1 VRIRAPLAV
10 WILFAADA
18 LAILVTYSRVPAG
31 ELYHV
36 SGSGIEGGAGRAL
49 VFLNFST
56 ALAALAVLVVVG
68 RGLPAVVAGLLCA
81 VVVLPGVVDQAN
93 LDARWINVVPALG
106 VALAA
111 ALTLGAGREATAP
124 RGDRLRLAVAAVLTV
139 CAIPWL
145 AAELGVHFG
154 AGIFL
159 TGQLRTVPGDPVPHP
174 AVHLGHHHGLDGFL
188 LVMTAL
194 LLSRVRSERKA
205 AGVLLALLA
214 SYGFVNLVQDAW
226 GEQVVKRGW
235 TSRQIPSALHPSLSW
250 VWLVILGGAVA
261 LWPLVA
267 RR

>member
-1 VRIRAPLAV
+1 V
-10 WILFAADA
+10 WILYAAAA
-18 LAILVTYSRVPAG
+18 LAILVTYSRVPAR

-36 SGSGIEGGAGRAL
+36 SGSGIEGGASRAL

-56 ALAALAVLVVVG
+56 ALAAIAVLVVFG
-68 RGLPAVVAGLLCA
+68 RGVPALVAGLLCA
-81 VVVLPGVVDQAN
+81 VVALPGVVDQAD

-106 VALAA
+106 VVLAA
-111 ALTLGAGREATAP
+111 VLTLQADPRPTSP
-124 RGDRLRLAVAAVLTV
+124 RGDRIRLAVAVVLAVLS
-139 CAIPWL
+139 IPWL
-145 AAELGVHFG
+145 AAELGFHFG

-159 TGQLRTVPGDPVPHP
+159 TGQMRTVPGDPVPHP
-174 AVHLGHHHGLDGFL
+174 AVHVGHHHGLDGFL

-194 LLSRVRSERKA
+194 LLSRVRSQRKA
-205 AGVLLALLA
+205 AGVFLALLA

-250 VWLVILGGAVA
+250 VWLVILVGAVA